1 MLKKLY
7 PHKILWLASY
17 PKSGN
22 TWFRAFLS
30 ALMNN
35 GKVVIN
41 KLDTD
46 GVFSSRDTFD
56 FVTDVDSIDLY
67 DEEAKAMV
75 ADVYR
80 YLAETNDTL
89 KIIKTHDAFVS
100 DKDGVDIFP
109 ADVTHCAFYFIRNP
123 LDVVGSFA
131 NHMRLGIEESVA
143 IMCDKTATLATQKN
157 NLNKNKQFRVIMGD
171 WSTNVLSWT
180 SGLPFPVH
188 VIRYEDMLSNPFKT
202 FSKAVCLAKFNFS
215 PEEIQKAI
223 DASSFDQLK
232 KQETQFGFVEKLA
245 KDVQFFRSGTM
256 GNWEKELT
264 PAQIDKIRQTHSE
277 VMSQYG
283 YF

>member
-30 ALMNN
+30 ALMND
-35 GKVVIN
+35 GEVAIN

-56 FVTDVDSIDLY
+56 FATDVDSIDLY
-67 DEEAKAMV
+67 DDEAKLMV

-80 YLAETNDTL
+80 FIAHTNDSL
-89 KIIKTHDAFVS
+89 KIIKTHDAFFT
-100 DKDGVDIFP
+100 DKEGKAIFP

-131 NHMRLGIEESVA
+131 NHMRLSIEESVD
-143 IMCDKTATLATQKN
+143 IMCDKNATLASQKN
-157 NLNKNKQFRVIMGD
+157 NLNKNKQFRINMGD
-171 WSTNVLSWT
+171 WSTNVTSWT

-188 VIRYEDMLSNPFKT
+188 VIRYEDMLSHPFAT
-202 FSKAVCLAKFNFS
+202 FSKAVSLAKFSFP

-223 DASSFDQLK
+223 DASSFEQLK
-232 KQETQFGFVEKLA
+232 KQETQFGFIEKLT

-264 PAQIDKIRQTHSE
+264 PAQIDRIIKAHGE

-283 YF
+283 Y